1 MASGCK
7 NCNTI
12 DTNSCTD
19 IISSTCV
26 LWMGDAFE
34 DLEICKGDNLTE
46 VLDIVLSTLDDI
58 TKGLGITLAYLDFTD
73 CDFLDDIQGVLPK
86 TLENVMKTFFEAIC
100 TLKTELDAEVA
111 KSTAYTTTEGYTLGC
126 LSPLADPCDG
136 PVVFHTLIQAIITKL
151 CALNTQFESIADTIM
166 DITEE
171 IVGNFITAGG
181 VKSAGGNGIAYTG
194 TGATGK
200 AVIAALVPPNSPILY
215 IGSTSFFDVSG
226 VGLPNTPYQGWYLCN
241 GNNGTPNSTGL
252 PQNLAADLI
261 YIIRFT

>member
-1 MASGCK
+1 MGSGCK
-7 NCNTI
+7 NFNSI

-19 IISSTCV
+19 ITSSTCV
-26 LWMGDAFE
+26 LWMGDAIT
-34 DLEICKGDNLTE
+34 DLDICKGDTLTE
-46 VLDIVLSTLDDI
+46 VLNISLDKLNNI
-58 TKGLGITLAYLDFTD
+58 TKGLGITITYLDYTD
-73 CDFLDDIQGVLPK
+73 CTFLNIIKGDQNS
-86 TLENVMKTFFEAIC
+86 TLEVALETFFTAIC
-100 TLKTELDAEVA
+100 QLKTTTDTAATKEA
-111 KSTAYTTTEGYTLGC
+111 AYTTTEDYTLGC

-151 CALNTQFESIADTIM
+151 CALNTQFESIATTIM

-171 IVGNFITAGG
+171 IVGNFIIDGG
-181 VKSAGGNGIAYTG
+181 VISAGGNGIAYTG

-252 PQNLAADLI
+252 PQNLAANLV